1 MLKPATELLQATE
14 RLRRSIR
21 ILWSSHRRRP
31 RVEAEMRCRKRLGDH
46 TMAQDFDRQTTEPRI
61 RVVVLDRSARL
72 HAPETQRAA

>member
-31 RVEAEMRCRKRLGDH
+31 RVEAEMRCRKRLGDR
-46 TMAQDFDRQTTEPRI
+46 TMEDFDRPTTEPRI